1 MKKKFIF
8 IVVIQTILIGL
19 IFIYALIQKMTSDVQ
34 TSKLY
39 QTEVELEKVK
49 GELENCRNNLQKT
62 QE

>member
-19 IFIYALIQKMTSDVQ
+19 IFVYALIQKMTADVQ

-39 QTEVELEKVK
+39 QTEDELEKVK